1 MDKLKYVKIENDDGS
16 LSENIPIGVDAK
28 NVDVNIAGGSEN
40 LQTNLES
47 KQTQIDSLKTQTQ
60 NNTTSIAANASA
72 INIEKSRIDNLAQLE
87 EGSTTGD
94 AELIDIRAGFD
105 GTNYNSAGNAVRQ
118 QIENLNN
125 KDILLEE
132 TKLDLK
138 ITDFDYIYH
147 TYVNKNGKI
156 YTSEEGTQFYN
167 TFKSTDYIETKGWKY
182 LYLKN
187 TFHYGDDGIGFYDK
201 DKNGITG
208 AGYATRVG
216 ENNKYVL
223 LEIPTIAKYFRSSS
237 FTAES
242 TEFYFAKTIS
252 SLNEMIDET
261 HQRIDSL
268 HIEDIKVNEV
278 EKIKS
283 TSNFINRSHGAAYE
297 YDPLTDSLAISSGWD
312 TRPDYWL
319 ALDSY
324 FVPEDWNSSFV
335 IELDLV
341 DLGSQVNHLSIW
353 VADGQTGY
361 VAGKCENLQSF
372 NSTGHIKLIVDPAYY
387 TVYYDPAWTKFQ
399 VWLCVNRSD
408 GTINE
413 PVTVSNVRIYNVDSE
428 WNNLSG
434 ETSEEFFRDIDSF
447 MSETNLEIDNIKNK
461 PMDIKLVAPNSNKYE
476 INVNNDGTIVG
487 AKMIPDTSMFIG
499 NSLLKGS
506 GYGMAASDEFHDYY
520 YLINNFIS
528 NKNNNY
534 VANKIA
540 GTDLE
545 ALTDPNNIN
554 SVVTALTN
562 QLTGNEDLVVIQLGD
577 NVNTNEKVAVFPES
591 SLAFCKAIREK
602 CPKARVV
609 WMGMWYG
616 STVKYEAIQ
625 NACNETGCHYIS
637 FIGLTGSDANSAIG
651 NIQKK
656 TLATRT
662 LNNVSNVTEDGNS
675 IVVTFTVSD
684 KSYTS
689 TIPVNDYSLN
699 GTTLNYTSEY
709 DVITNGGVASH
720 PGDEGFRRIANRF
733 LYEMGLTTEEEY
745 YPQEN

>member
-1 MDKLKYVKIENDDGS
+1 MDKLKYIKLENEDGS
-16 LSENIPIGVDAK
+16 YSSSVPLAVDSDHVDINGTTLTEVINNKANQSDL
-28 NVDVNIAGGSEN
+28 NV
-40 LQTNLES
+40 Q
-47 KQTQIDSLKTQTQ
+47 KT
-60 NNTTSIAANASA
+60 
-72 INIEKSRIDNLAQLE
+72 RIDNLAQLE
-87 EGSTTGD
+87 DGSTTGD

-105 GTNYNSAGNAVRQ
+105 GINYNSAGNAVRK
-118 QIENLNN
+118 QIEDLNN
-125 KDILLEE
+125 KDTLLEE

-138 ITDFDYIYH
+138 ITDVDYIYH
-147 TYVNKNGKI
+147 TYVNKDGKI
-156 YTSEEGTQFYN
+156 YTSEEGGQFYD

-187 TFHYGDDGIGFYDK
+187 TFHYGGDGIGFYDK
-201 DKNGITG
+201 DKKGIVG
-208 AGYATRVG
+208 AGYSTKVE

-223 LEIPTIAKYFRSSS
+223 LAIPEAAKYFRSSS

-252 SLNEMIDET
+252 SLNDIIKKVDEKF
-261 HQRIDSL
+261 DSIY
-268 HIEDIKVNEV
+268 IENIKIRDV
-278 EKIKS
+278 ELIKS
-283 TSNFINRSHGAAYE
+283 TSNFTNLPEHCSYV
-297 YDPLTDSLAISSGWD
+297 YDEATDTLSISAGQSTGPDFWISLD
-312 TRPDYWL
+312 N
-319 ALDSY
+319 Y
-324 FVPEDWNSSFV
+324 FIPKDWNSSFV
-335 IELDLV
+335 IELDLL
-341 DLGSQVNHLSIW
+341 DLGDSANRLSVW
-353 VADGQTGY
+353 VADGITYYAQE
-361 VAGKCENLQSF
+361 KCQNLQTFSEP
-372 NSTGHIKLIVDPAYY
+372 THIKLIVDPSYY
-387 TVYYDPAWTKFQ
+387 TVYHDPAWTKFQ
-399 VWLCVNRSD
+399 VWLSVNRSD
-408 GTINE
+408 RTIIK
-413 PVTVSNVRIYNVDSE
+413 PVTVSNVKIYEANSA
-428 WNNLSG
+428 WINLSG
-434 ETSEEFFRDIDSF
+434 ETSKEFFKDIDNF
-447 MSETNLEIDNIKNK
+447 MSETSLEISNIKNK
-461 PMDIKLVAPNSNKYE
+461 PIDIKLVAPNSDKYE
-476 INVNNDGTIVG
+476 INVNNDGTITG

-520 YLINNFIS
+520 YLINSFIS

-534 VANKIA
+534 IANKIA

-577 NVNTNEKVAVFPES
+577 NVNTNEKVAVFPQS
-591 SLAFCKAIREK
+591 SVALCKAIREK

-625 NACNETGCHYIS
+625 NACNATGCHYIN

-699 GTTLNYTSEY
+699 NTILNYTSEY
-709 DVITNGGVASH
+709 EVITSGGVASH